1 MRRFGCVA
9 LLCMES
15 GKGALDR
22 EMLVLVHVHVE
33 KVCTSMSTSYSYLRK
48 LKSILFTLQ
57 VTGTKYSGESLARHL
72 FTQK

>member
-48 LKSILFTLQ
+48 LKSILFT
-57 VTGTKYSGESLARHL
+57 GTIIRRKSRSTSFH
-72 FTQK
+72 TKI